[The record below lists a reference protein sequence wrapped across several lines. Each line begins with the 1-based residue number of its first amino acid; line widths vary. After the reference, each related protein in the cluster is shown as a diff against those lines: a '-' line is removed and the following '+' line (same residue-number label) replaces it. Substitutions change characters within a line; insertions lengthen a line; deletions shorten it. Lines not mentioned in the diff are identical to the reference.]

1 MQPLSVGTPVI
12 IIGDTHYGKHGVIHQ
27 YFSLPGGIVMAR
39 VLLHDGSFIEV
50 LPQDLFRTPP
60 PPPGPPP
67 PLQQSGPPQY
77 LPPPYPPPPLQQS
90 GPPPQYLPPPY
101 PPPPLQQPGPP
112 PVQLGKKATENAHK
126 RALSA
131 SMQNQEAAAATGPPP
146 LPPPLPPLPPPSRV
160 WPGPPPSSAQEM
172 AALKPYLEGS
182 SSYKTLNHFSDYG
195 GNKSK
200 TRRRQSKR
208 NRKNKYSRRRRNA
221 KSRSK

>member
-1 MQPLSVGTPVI
+1 MQPLSLGTPVI

-27 YFSLPGGIVMAR
+27 YFSLPGGIEMAR

-77 LPPPYPPPPLQQS
+77 LPPPYPPPPY
-90 GPPPQYLPPPY
+90 PPPPY
-101 PPPPLQQPGPP
+101 PPPPPVQPPPSPP
-112 PVQLGKKATENAHK
+112 PVQPLGKKATENARK

-146 LPPPLPPLPPPSRV
+146 LPPPLPPTCAGEP
-160 WPGPPPSSAQEM
+160 
-172 AALKPYLEGS
+172 
-182 SSYKTLNHFSDYG
+182 T
-195 GNKSK
+195 
-200 TRRRQSKR
+200 
-208 NRKNKYSRRRRNA
+208 
-221 KSRSK
+221 

>member
-27 YFSLPGGIVMAR
+27 YFSLPSGIVMAR

-77 LPPPYPPPPLQQS
+77 LPPPYPPPP
-90 GPPPQYLPPPY
+90 P
-101 PPPPLQQPGPP
+101 PP

-131 SMQNQEAAAATGPPP
+131 SMQNQEAAEAATGPPPLPPLPP
-146 LPPPLPPLPPPSRV
+146 LPPPLPPLPPPLPPPSRI

>member
-77 LPPPYPPPPLQQS
+77 LPPPYPPPP
-90 GPPPQYLPPPY
+90 P
-101 PPPPLQQPGPP
+101 PP

-131 SMQNQEAAAATGPPP
+131 SMQNQEAAEAATGPPPLPPLPP
-146 LPPPLPPLPPPSRV
+146 LPPPLPPLPPPLPPPSRI